1 MTAKKRPGRP
11 KLRVGDRSSE
21 IVTLRVRRADKQR
34 MDAAAH
40 AAGMTFS
47 AWARKTL
54 TEAI

>member
-1 MTAKKRPGRP
+1 MSPKKRPGRP
-11 KLRVGDRSSE
+11 KLRIGERSSE
-21 IVTLRVRRADKQR
+21 IVTLRLRKAERQR
-34 MDAAAH
+34 MEAAAQ